1 MPILKNFWWFDQK
14 PLELFISE
22 EWESFSEDDWRV
34 KLQRLPLSVFNW
46 KAPWMRNM
54 ASLMSCGKKPWVPL
68 IGVTGYIS
76 YAPALV
82 VRQHGGIQS
91 VLRTIDIAQFTG
103 VYKGATIEVL
113 ESIRQDWKSLLLI
126 KKENGSRNPTIS
138 KKYPEWRDR
147 GVSNMVEISESVGTR
162 RKRVSCE
169 EELREQVKWLQ
180 AELKTKEELRLSLEH
195 QLAEEKAMR
204 KLAEEEIDSVGRD
217 RVKAMDDLESL
228 KVINEDKTFQ
238 VEKAWYWEELAVK
251 TQAVS
256 SKHLTDIK
264 ELKSQLK
271 EVELELG
278 KTKKMV
284 KATQNWRAE
293 LNSSK
298 IEAKALR
305 TKLAK
310 GEAKIEQL
318 QESQKMMECHNQILD
333 TANNS
338 LSRNNLIN
346 TERIREFQEQID

>member
-14 PLELFISE
+14 PLELFILE

-68 IGVTGYIS
+68 IGVTRYIS

-82 VRQHGGIQS
+82 ARQHGGIQS

-238 VEKAWYWEELAVK
+238 VEKARYWEELAVK

-256 SKHLTDIK
+256 SKRLTDIK

-298 IEAKALR
+298 IEATALR